1 MNLQEQTNRIKEMM
15 NLIPES
21 KQVGKLYHFTNKEA
35 LNSILSQNKLLGGCP
50 YLPPDCKTIIAVST
64 SRNKNL
70 FYDDNVIRI
79 TLDGD
84 KLSHHYKIKP
94 FDYWQK
100 EYNVPDNPQTVD
112 EDEELILTPKG
123 AIFNID
129 NYILDITEK
138 IKIDESYMEKVGEG
152 GEHVIYTIDDD
163 ILLKMPIKDRDDE
176 ELNPEKHF
184 DNYIKFMQQYPEIFV
199 DIKKLDKR
207 RASVQKV
214 DIEAA
219 KEEIEYLYY
228 LITTTPKFKNDTI
241 KIGGIRMTID
251 NLYNI
256 RTPDM
261 QELLEKLN
269 NFGKFNKNQLVLKWV
284 RFIVKLQKT
293 FKNKTLDLHTDN
305 IGLDKEGNIKLV
317 DW

>member
-1 MNLQEQTNRIKEMM
+1 MNLQEQTNRIKEII
-15 NLIPES
+15 NFIPEM
-21 KQVGKLYHFTNKEA
+21 NEA
-35 LNSILSQNKLLGGCP
+35 N
-50 YLPPDCKTIIAVST
+50 
-64 SRNKNL
+64 
-70 FYDDNVIRI
+70 
-79 TLDGD
+79 
-84 KLSHHYKIKP
+84 
-94 FDYWQK
+94 
-100 EYNVPDNPQTVD
+100 
-112 EDEELILTPKG
+112 
-123 AIFNID
+123 
-129 NYILDITEK
+129 
-138 IKIDESYMEKVGEG
+138 YMEKVGEG
-152 GEHVIYTIDDD
+152 EEHVIYTIDDD
-163 ILLKMPIKDRDDE
+163 FLLKIPIKDRDDE
-176 ELNPEKHF
+176 SLNPEKHF

-214 DIEAA
+214 DIDAA
-219 KEEIEYLYY
+219 KEEIKYLYN

-241 KIGGIRMTID
+241 KIGDIRMTID

-293 FKNKTLDLHTDN
+293 FKNRTLDLHTGN

-317 DW
+317 DY

>member
-1 MNLQEQTNRIKEMM
+1 MNLQEQTHRIKEMIKF
-15 NLIPES
+15 IPEM
-21 KQVGKLYHFTNKEA
+21 NEA
-35 LNSILSQNKLLGGCP
+35 N
-50 YLPPDCKTIIAVST
+50 
-64 SRNKNL
+64 
-70 FYDDNVIRI
+70 
-79 TLDGD
+79 
-84 KLSHHYKIKP
+84 
-94 FDYWQK
+94 
-100 EYNVPDNPQTVD
+100 
-112 EDEELILTPKG
+112 
-123 AIFNID
+123 
-129 NYILDITEK
+129 
-138 IKIDESYMEKVGEG
+138 YMEKVGEG

-163 ILLKMPIKDRDDE
+163 FLLKMPIKDRDDE
-176 ELNPEKHF
+176 SLNPEKHF

-219 KEEIEYLYY
+219 KEEIKDLYN

-305 IGLDKEGNIKLV
+305 IGLDKEGDVKLV

>member
-1 MNLQEQTNRIKEMM
+1 MNLQEQTNRIKEMIKF
-15 NLIPES
+15 IPEM
-21 KQVGKLYHFTNKEA
+21 NEA
-35 LNSILSQNKLLGGCP
+35 N
-50 YLPPDCKTIIAVST
+50 
-64 SRNKNL
+64 
-70 FYDDNVIRI
+70 
-79 TLDGD
+79 
-84 KLSHHYKIKP
+84 
-94 FDYWQK
+94 
-100 EYNVPDNPQTVD
+100 
-112 EDEELILTPKG
+112 
-123 AIFNID
+123 
-129 NYILDITEK
+129 
-138 IKIDESYMEKVGEG
+138 YMEKVGEG

-163 ILLKMPIKDRDDE
+163 FLLKTPIKDRDDE
-176 ELNPEKHF
+176 SLNPEKHF

-219 KEEIEYLYY
+219 KEEIKDLYN
-228 LITTTPKFKNDTI
+228 LITTIPKFKNDTI

-305 IGLDKEGNIKLV
+305 IGLDKEGNVKLV